1 MIAAGER
8 AYTAASLKG
17 EEKANMPSTAVRSL
31 ESLLQDRKLGNTVPG
46 LISPPRLMCTGLRAF
61 DQAIG
66 GGWRMGAWS
75 EIAGPRSAGRT
86 HLLLS
91 TLAQATRQGQVVA
104 LVDAIDRF
112 DPTSAAAAGV
122 DLDRVLWVR
131 GAPVMVEQARPA
143 VIDLA
148 VKQAVRACDLILRA
162 GGFAVVALDLRN
174 IPARRL
180 QALPSI
186 TWLRLA
192 QVTESQDTVGLL
204 LGDGGI
210 ARSARGVSVHLQGQP
225 TWTGDSVQSRRLAGF
240 TPAWSVR
247 SATGLSA
254 SSRDVLT
261 AWG

>member
-1 MIAAGER
+1 
-8 AYTAASLKG
+8 
-17 EEKANMPSTAVRSL
+17 MPSAAVRSL
-31 ESLLQDRKLGNTVPG
+31 ESLLQDRKLGATLPG
-46 LISPPRLMCTGLRAF
+46 LTAPPRLLRTGLPAF

-66 GGWRMGAWS
+66 GGWRIGALS
-75 EIAGPRSAGRT
+75 EIVGPRSAGRT
-86 HLLLS
+86 HLLL
-91 TLAQATRQGQVVA
+91 TTMAQATRQGQVVA

-112 DPTSAAAAGV
+112 DPASAVAAGV

-131 GAPVMVEQARPA
+131 GAPVMAEQARPA
-143 VIDLA
+143 VLEQA

-192 QVTESQDTVGLL
+192 QVAETQDTVGLL
-204 LGDGGI
+204 LGDDPVG
-210 ARSARGVSVHLQGQP
+210 RSARGVSVHLQGQA
-225 TWTGDSVQSRRLAGF
+225 TWTGDSAQSRRLTGF

-247 SATGLSA
+247 SATGLST
-254 SSRDVLT
+254 SGRGVMT
-261 AWG
+261 WG